1 MGEVFLLKVLD
12 YKDKMISGKLFDVER
27 NKHYDYD
34 NLSQILM
41 LISGILGEN
50 RAEDMQKDAVYT
62 SASKEG
68 YFEMVSGEKSWLL
81 NKLRVFRTFKLSICF
96 TNFNTW
102 QGELWC
108 VDTGS
113 HNAFRSVL
121 ELMLLLNAELESA
134 AAGGESIAAEVG
146 A

>member
-1 MGEVFLLKVLD
+1 MGEVFLLKVFD
-12 YKDKMISGKLFDVER
+12 YKDKKIFGKLFDVER
-27 NKHYDYD
+27 NKHYDYN
-34 NLSQILM
+34 NLTQILM
-41 LISGILGEN
+41 LISGIMGEN
-50 RAEDMQKDAVYT
+50 RSEDLQREAVYS

-68 YFEMVSGEKSWLL
+68 NFEMVSGEKSWLL
-81 NKLRVFRTFKLSICF
+81 SKLRVFRTFKLSICF

-121 ELMLLLNAELESA
+121 ELMLLLDAELESA
-134 AAGGESIAAEVG
+134 AAGGERIASG
-146 A
+146 ARA